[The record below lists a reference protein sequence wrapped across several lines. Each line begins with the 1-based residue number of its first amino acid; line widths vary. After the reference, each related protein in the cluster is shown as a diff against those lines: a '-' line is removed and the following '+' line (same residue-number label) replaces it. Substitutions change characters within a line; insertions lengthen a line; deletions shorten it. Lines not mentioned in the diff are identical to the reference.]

1 MIEIGL
7 IGKKIGMTREFYKS
21 GQSVPVTVI
30 KFDTGRVIHL
40 LSKEKNGYNAVQ
52 IGFGKIKN
60 SKLSKQMKGYFA
72 KKNTE
77 PKKILKEF
85 RVKSLENFKEGN
97 EIGIEIFKDTK
108 FVDIKSKTI
117 GKGFAGAMKRHNF
130 AGLRASHGVSI
141 SHRAH
146 GSTGQNQDPG
156 KVFKNKKMAGHMGD
170 KIRTMQNIE
179 IIKSDPDNN
188 LLYLK
193 GSIPG
198 SKNTQVVVKESV
210 KNVRKLTMTEKI
222 EKKAESVENKAVEK
236 LNEQFTAMGADG
248 FVDMI
253 QSRTQRQL
261 DWIKVNGSGWGFL
274 VGMIAGGLT
283 LFF

>member
-1 MIEIGL
+1 MTDIAL
-7 IGKKIGMTREFYKS
+7 IGRKIGMTREFFKS
-21 GQSVPVTVI
+21 GQSVPVTVV
-30 KFDTGRVIHL
+30 KMQKGRVIQII
-40 LSKEKNGYNAVQ
+40 SEDKNGYNAVQ

-60 SKLSKQMKGYFA
+60 SKLTKSMKGFFA
-72 KKNTE
+72 KRNTE
-77 PKKILKEF
+77 PKKKLKEF
-85 RVKSLENFKEGN
+85 RVKNLESYKEGN
-97 EIGIEIFKDTK
+97 EIGIEIFKDIK

-130 AGLRASHGVSI
+130 SGLRASHGVSI

-170 KIRTMQNIE
+170 KLRTIQNIE

-198 SKNTQVVVKESV
+198 SRNTQVVVKESV
-210 KNVRKLTMTEKI
+210 KNIRKLTMAEKI
-222 EKKAESVENKAVEK
+222 EKIEK
-236 LNEQFTAMGADG
+236 LKKIPE
-248 FVDMI
+248 
-253 QSRTQRQL
+253 
-261 DWIKVNGSGWGFL
+261 KKKK
-274 VGMIAGGLT
+274 
-283 LFF
+283 